1 MQRRKY
7 RLLLKLKHMHWSI
20 YNPLDTNK
28 SIRVHSYRQF
38 HSGMSPIPN
47 GAERSDVWML
57 ELEGRDEA
65 IEHI

>member
-1 MQRRKY
+1 MQRRKD
-7 RLLLKLKHMHWSI
+7 RLLLQPKTHALE
-20 YNPLDTNK
+20 YNPIDTNK
-28 SIRVHSYRQF
+28 SVRVHSYRQF

-47 GAERSDVWML
+47 GAGRSDVWML